1 MMSTLERFIQAQE
14 NDYETALQE
23 IKNGHKQTHWIWY
36 IFPQM
41 QGLGFSSMSQFYGI
55 KDREEALLYMEHPI
69 LREHLLEI
77 SQALL
82 ELECNDP
89 VKVMGYPDN
98 MKLHSS
104 MTLFSIVSEEPV
116 FQKVL
121 DRYYSGQKDQ
131 ATLELLK

>member
-1 MMSTLERFIQAQE
+1 MMSTLERFVKAQE

-82 ELECNDP
+82 KLECNDP

-121 DRYYSGQKDQ
+121 DKYYSGQKDQ